1 MIVKYNGVEYKALK
15 KDLYE
20 IFPGIYGGNQHMGNK
35 LLSLFG
41 CGAVSLAT
49 FDSYIKGKAL
59 TESELKLKQKK
70 IFNRYLQGPTS
81 AYRFKLGVHLYY
93 NLFKKDDLMVKVRY
107 NFLKNRDEINR
118 TLRLI
123 KTSIDNDIPVPL
135 IIGLKT
141 RNGYKNNLKS
151 HWVTITGYARNGN
164 LLISN
169 NGRMEFINIKSLIE
183 NRLFIATIY
192 INISRTV

>member
-1 MIVKYNGVEYKALK
+1 MIVKYNGVEYKTLK

-20 IFPGIYGGNQHMGNK
+20 IFPGIYGGNQHIGNK
-35 LLSLFG
+35 LLSVFG

-49 FDSYIKGKAL
+49 FDSYIKSKPL
-59 TESELKLKQKK
+59 TKDELISKQKK
-70 IFNRYLQGPTS
+70 IFNRYLQGPIS

-93 NLFKKDDLMVKVRY
+93 CRFKKEDLIVKVRY
-107 NFLKNRDEINR
+107 NFFKSIDSINK

-141 RNGYKNNLKS
+141 RNKYKNNLKS

-164 LLISN
+164 LLVSN

-192 INISRTV
+192 INISRM